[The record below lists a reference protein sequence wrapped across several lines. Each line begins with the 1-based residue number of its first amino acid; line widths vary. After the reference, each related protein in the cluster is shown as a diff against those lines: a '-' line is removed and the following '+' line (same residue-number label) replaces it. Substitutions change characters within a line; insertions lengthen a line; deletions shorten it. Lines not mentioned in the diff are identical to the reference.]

1 MPHLR
6 QDEHDNDRT
15 MKVVDHIRA
24 LIEQGTLQPGD
35 QLPPER
41 ELAQT
46 LKISRA
52 SLRTG
57 LGYLTAMG
65 VMKVRHGVGTFIS
78 DGPAKFS
85 KASMSLMGALH
96 GFQFWQMFE
105 ARVIMEGNLAALAA
119 ERGKPEHHA
128 ALAEEVAEMYAVAD
142 TPGDFLKHDVLFH
155 RIIAQASGNP
165 ILAALID
172 TVTSAMYE
180 QRKETVQRADYL
192 REMAEMHSEI
202 FRAIHTRNPVEARKL
217 MENHL
222 RRAESAQN
230 MEIPSP
236 VEKRSAPKR
245 TPNLPAHAAHDS
257 AE

>member
-1 MPHLR
+1 MTRLR
-6 QDEHDNDRT
+6 QDERDNDRT

-24 LIEQGTLQPGD
+24 LIENGTLQPGD

-96 GFQFWQMFE
+96 GFQSWQMFE
-105 ARVIMEGNLAALAA
+105 ARLILESNLAALAA
-119 ERGKPEHHA
+119 ERGKEKHHA
-128 ALAEEVAEMYAVAD
+128 ALAEEVAEMFAIAD
-142 TPGDFLKHDVLFH
+142 NPADFLKHDVLFH

-165 ILAALID
+165 ILAALIE

-180 QRKETVQRADYL
+180 KRRKTVDRANYL
-192 REMAEMHSEI
+192 REMAEMHREI
-202 FRAIHTRNPVEARKL
+202 FRAIRAHDPAEARRQ
-217 MENHL
+217 MEEHL
-222 RRAESAQN
+222 RRAENAQN
-230 MEIPSP
+230 ME
-236 VEKRSAPKR
+236 
-245 TPNLPAHAAHDS
+245 LPAVAARLPTRTGAKIHPVLGGSIS
-257 AE
+257 AD